1 MIPCE
6 KCGARGQDPCRTAA
20 GSIARATHVVRIVDE
35 VGELERLTIEAV
47 ALAKWIKVTDKPKVE
62 DVLVAA
68 REVDRVVREKAE
80 RVAGATAVLFD
91 VPAETPSG
99 KSVAVDGTLMYAAD
113 VLGRMLDSLGLS
125 PLGRMTL
132 AIETAEEE
140 TDELAEAVALHTV
153 R

>member
-20 GSIARATHVVRIVDE
+20 GSIARSTHAVRIVDE

-80 RVAGATAVLFD
+80 RAAGATGLLFD
-91 VPAETPSG
+91 VPDAASG
-99 KSVAVDGTLMYAAD
+99 AGSVDGTLMYAAD

-125 PLGRMTL
+125 PLGRMNL
-132 AIETAEEE
+132 AIETTEGE

>member
-20 GSIARATHVVRIVDE
+20 GSIARATHAVRIVDD

-47 ALAKWIKVTDKPKVE
+47 ALAPWIQATDKPKVE

-68 REVDRVVREKAE
+68 RVVDRVVMAKAE
-80 RVAGATAVLFD
+80 EAAGATGLLFD
-91 VPAETPSG
+91 FPDGPPG
-99 KSVAVDGTLMYAAD
+99 AVDVDTALMYAAD

-125 PLGRMTL
+125 PLGRMNL
-132 AIETAEEE
+132 AIETTEGE